1 MRWSFKIAR
10 IAGIDVYMHLTFLL
24 LLAWIGYMYYAPRQS
39 YEDAV
44 WDIVF
49 ILTIFAT
56 VVLHELGHALAA
68 RRYGIETRDITLL
81 PIGGVA
87 RLERM
92 PRDPWQ
98 ELVVALAGPLVNVV
112 IAAGLLVGILASGGF
127 SPPPEQ
133 ITPENS
139 LFIGTFAERLL
150 MVNVFLVVFNLIP
163 AFPMDG
169 GRVLRAFLAMNLD
182 YAEATRVAAVIGQG
196 IAFLFAMAGL
206 LGGNFILLFIA
217 LFVWMGAAGEA
228 SVAQLQAAIE
238 GIPVRRAM
246 IEEFVTVRADAEL
259 REVANHVLRGF
270 QPDYPVVD
278 DAGRVVGILPQAEL
292 LAGLSTDG
300 PSASVGQFMRTDFKT
315 AAPGEMLDR
324 ALARLQEGECP
335 VLPVLDGER
344 LVGLLT
350 AENVGE
356 LVMIRQAIKA
366 RRDRVPAPVGPAAA
380 PPLDDRERPAE
391 QVTRPG

>member
-1 MRWSFKIAR
+1 MRWSIKIAR

-24 LLAWIGYMYYAPRQS
+24 LLGWIGYEYYRPRQS
-39 YEDAV
+39 VEDAV
-44 WDIVF
+44 WGIVF

-98 ELVVALAGPLVNVV
+98 ELVVAVAGPLVNVV
-112 IAAGLLVGILASGGF
+112 IAAGLAVGILATGG
-127 SPPPEQ
+127 SLLPEAT
-133 ITPENS
+133 TPENS
-139 LFIGTFAERLL
+139 LFVGTFAQRLL

-169 GRVLRAFLAMNLD
+169 GRVLRAFLAMNMD
-182 YAEATRVAAVIGQG
+182 YAQATQVAAVIGQG

-206 LGGNFILLFIA
+206 FTPNFLLLFIA

-246 IEEFVTVRADAEL
+246 IEDFVTVRADAEL
-259 REVANHVLRGF
+259 REVANHILRGF
-270 QPDYPVVD
+270 QTDYPVVD
-278 DAGRVVGILPQAEL
+278 DGGRVVGVLPQGAL
-292 LAGLSTDG
+292 LNGLSTDG
-300 PSASVGQFMRTDFKT
+300 PSAPVGKYMRPDFKT

-350 AENVGE
+350 AENIGE
-356 LVMIRQAIKA
+356 LVMIREAIKA